1 MHVNARRPQIRSAN
15 GHKRSPWH
23 VARSGNTRRSNGA
36 YYKEIAMATLVMGI
50 LNITPDS
57 FADGGRHFNFE
68 DALARAEA
76 MISEGVDIID
86 IGGESTKPGVE
97 RISESEEEAR
107 VIPIL
112 EALAKKET
120 PLSIDT
126 MRASIAKK
134 AIALGASYINDVSG
148 GLADEKMYSVIADNP
163 KVQYIIMHWRAH
175 SKSMQNFA
183 KYTDVVKEVREEIEA
198 RLDAAIEAGV
208 NPEQIIIDPGIGF
221 SKLPEHNWE
230 LLKNLDRLALL
241 GYPILVGA
249 SRKRFLGELTGARNP
264 DEREAA
270 SIAITAMVAKS
281 GVWGVRT
288 HSVKAHRDAIAT
300 VNALAKDKVER

>member
-1 MHVNARRPQIRSAN
+1 
-15 GHKRSPWH
+15 
-23 VARSGNTRRSNGA
+23 
-36 YYKEIAMATLVMGI
+36 MATLVMGI
-50 LNITPDS
+50 LNVTPDS
-57 FADGGRHFNFE
+57 FADGGRHFSYE
-68 DALARAEA
+68 GALARAEA
-76 MISEGVDIID
+76 MIAEGVDIID

-97 RISESEEEAR
+97 RVSKSEEEAR

-112 EALAKKET
+112 EALSKKDIA
-120 PLSIDT
+120 LSVDT

-134 AIALGASYINDVSG
+134 AIALGVSYINDVSG
-148 GLADEKMYSVIADNP
+148 GLADEKMYSVIAENP

-175 SKSMQNFA
+175 SKTMQDYA
-183 KYTDVVKEVREEIEA
+183 EYKDVVKEVREEIEA
-198 RLDAAIEAGV
+198 RIDAAIESGV

-241 GYPILVGA
+241 GYPILIGA
-249 SRKRFLGELTGARNP
+249 SRKRFLGELTGAKNP

-270 SIAITAMVAKS
+270 SIAVTAMVAKA

-288 HSVKAHRDAIAT
+288 HSVKPHRDAILT
-300 VNALAKDKVER
+300 VNAFSKDKVER

>member
-1 MHVNARRPQIRSAN
+1 M
-15 GHKRSPWH
+15 
-23 VARSGNTRRSNGA
+23 T
-36 YYKEIAMATLVMGI
+36 TLVMGI

-68 DALARAEA
+68 DALIRAEA

-175 SKSMQNFA
+175 SKSMQDFA

-198 RLDAAIEAGV
+198 RVDAAIEAGV